1 MRRLNDERGAVAV
14 VAALSMTVMLG
25 AVAMVVDFGALQ
37 AEKRE
42 LQNGA
47 DAAALALA
55 EECAAGTA
63 ACTSNA
69 EADQWLDANASDGD
83 SRLVWL
89 DVDKGAR
96 TISVRAGALE
106 AATGRPS
113 VPMQFASV
121 FGIRRRDVKATS
133 TAAWGYPKSIPQDSD
148 GNPWPSLPLTIDGC
162 EYDSATDKGKVFGR
176 PVVIVFHGSGG
187 GGGGKGGKGGGG
199 GGGNGNVPSPCA
211 ANASGQDSP
220 GNFGWLDRTDDCQ
233 ADIVTIGTVGG
244 DNGNNP
250 PKGCESIFAGRI
262 GEEIV
267 FPVFRKASGNG
278 SNATYQITG
287 FATFH
292 VTGYKLGGSGAWE
305 RPSGNPPC
313 SGGNRCVS
321 GYFTKVAVE
330 AETGGENFGMTS
342 VSLTKNPKADP
353 AKDGENEDVIDDT
366 VETVEQVVDET
377 VDLNGGKDAKTQE
390 GS

>member
-1 MRRLNDERGAVAV
+1 MRRLNDERGAIAV

-63 ACTSNA
+63 TCTS
-69 EADQWLDANASDGD
+69 ESVADQWLDANASDGD

-89 DVDKGAR
+89 DVDPLAR

-133 TAAWGYPKSIPQDSD
+133 TAAWGYPKSIPHLPN
-148 GNPWPSLPLTIDGC
+148 GEVWPSLPLTIDGC

-176 PVVIVFHGSGG
+176 PVVIIFHGGGGSGG
-187 GGGGKGGKGGGG
+187 D
-199 GGGNGNVPSPCA
+199 VPTPCA
-211 ANASGQDSP
+211 TNSSGQDRP
-220 GNFGWLDRTDDCQ
+220 GNFGWIARTSDCQ
-233 ADIVTIGTVGG
+233 AAIKTIGTITG

-250 PKGCESIFAGRI
+250 PKGCESIFESRI
-262 GEEIV
+262 GDDIV
-267 FPVFRKASGNG
+267 FPVFRKASGSG
-278 SNATYQITG
+278 SSATYQITG
-287 FATFH
+287 FTTFH
-292 VTGYKLGGSGAWE
+292 VTGYKVGGSGDWE
-305 RPSGNPPC
+305 EPDGAPPC
-313 SGGNRCVS
+313 SGGDRCVA
-321 GYFTKVAVE
+321 GWFTKVAVE
-330 AETGGENFGMTS
+330 EETGGENFGISS

-353 AKDGENEDVIDDT
+353 ARDGENEDVVDED
-366 VETVEQVVDET
+366 VDPGADEVVDEP
-377 VDLNGGKDAKTQE
+377 VDGDGGKDAKTQE

>member
-63 ACTSNA
+63 TCTSESA
-69 EADQWLDANASDGD
+69 ADQWLDANAADGD

-89 DVDKGAR
+89 DVDTTTR

-106 AATGRPS
+106 AATGRPA

-121 FGIRRRDVKATS
+121 FGIRRRDVKVTS
-133 TAAWGYPKSIPQDSD
+133 TAAWGYPKSIPNDAD
-148 GNPWPSLPLTIDGC
+148 GDPWPSLPLTIDGC
-162 EYDSATDKGKVFGR
+162 EYDGATDKGKVFGR
-176 PVVIVFHGSGG
+176 PVVIVFHG
-187 GGGGKGGKGGGG
+187 GGG
-199 GGGNGNVPSPCA
+199 GGGNVPAPCA

-250 PKGCESIFAGRI
+250 PNGCESIFAGRI

-278 SNATYQITG
+278 AHATYQITG

-292 VTGYKLGGSGAWE
+292 VTGYKLGGSGDWE
-305 RPSGNPPC
+305 KPSGNPPC
-313 SGGNRCVS
+313 GGGDRCVA
-321 GYFTKVAVE
+321 GWFTKVAVE

-353 AKDGENEDVIDDT
+353 SRDGENVDE
-366 VETVEQVVDET
+366 VVDEP
-377 VDLNGGKDAKTQE
+377 VDDDGGDAKTQE

>member
-25 AVAMVVDFGALQ
+25 AAAMVVDFGAIQ

-55 EECAAGTA
+55 EECAANTA
-63 ACTSNA
+63 ACTSTFV
-69 EADQWLDANASDGD
+69 ADQWLDANASDGD

-89 DVDKGAR
+89 DVDKNAR
-96 TISVRAGALE
+96 TVSVRAGALE

-121 FGIRRRDVKATS
+121 FGMRRRDVKATS
-133 TAAWGYPKSIPQDSD
+133 TAAWGYPKSIPHDEH

-162 EYDSATDKGKVFGR
+162 EYDSATDQGTVFGR
-176 PVVIVFHGSGG
+176 PVVIVFHGGG
-187 GGGGKGGKGGGG
+187 GGGD
-199 GGGNGNVPSPCA
+199 VPAPCA
-211 ANASGQDSP
+211 ANASGQDRP

-250 PKGCESIFAGRI
+250 PKGCEGIFAGRI
-262 GEEIV
+262 GDEIV
-267 FPVFRKASGNG
+267 FPVFRQASGNG
-278 SNATYQITG
+278 AAATYQITG
-287 FATFH
+287 FAAFH
-292 VTGYKLGGSGAWE
+292 VTGYKLGGSGEWE

-313 SGGNRCVS
+313 SGGDRCVA

-330 AETGGENFGMTS
+330 AETGGESFGMTS
-342 VSLTKNPKADP
+342 VSLTKNPRTDP
-353 AKDGENEDVIDDT
+353 AKDGENDDVIDDT
-366 VETVEQVVDET
+366 VETVDEVVDET